1 MEWRTYRACSWTPI
15 AFGNDVTHQQLRLF
29 RVHDLIHL
37 RVASWV
43 GGELNAYGMI
53 PVLAHAQLED
63 LDELGCRTALSPRH
77 VRRLGRP
84 RETQHER
91 GHGAIYVGGR
101 KQLGAS
107 SYRVGCRPRYGRDD
121 LGCADTCMMTR
132 LIPSQPQALSIRGAS
147 SRLRVA
153 SPR

>member
-1 MEWRTYRACSWTPI
+1 MEMEWRTYRACSWTPI

-63 LDELGCRTALSPRH
+63 LDELSRRAALSPRH

-107 SYRVGCRPRYGRDD
+107 SSGPRR
-121 LGCADTCMMTR
+121 LQTALRREMTSGAPT
-132 LIPSQPQALSIRGAS
+132 LAPQKGKTR
-147 SRLRVA
+147 
-153 SPR
+153 